1 MRWLVHLVAR
11 TSAFCSVIQECWWID
26 AGTGLRR
33 REEDT
38 ASMDSK
44 EDPNPQQNQR
54 SVVAFPTH
62 SKILIICK
70 IKVCM
75 TLARIFPL
83 GSLDYSKPTTVF
95 LMVETG
101 TLYEVGEKSEVSP
114 EETRK
119 NFSCSIDHTHLLRS
133 LLDHGSIVKP
143 KGSRVRSG
151 FKFKLCNPLSC
162 NLEGLTLISSPH
174 SLKTR
179 VNSAPHPSKS
189 TLQNV

>member
-1 MRWLVHLVAR
+1 
-11 TSAFCSVIQECWWID
+11 
-26 AGTGLRR
+26 
-33 REEDT
+33 
-38 ASMDSK
+38 
-44 EDPNPQQNQR
+44 
-54 SVVAFPTH
+54 
-62 SKILIICK
+62 
-70 IKVCM
+70 M

-83 GSLDYSKPTTVF
+83 GSLDYSKPTIVF

-119 NFSCSIDHTHLLRS
+119 NLSCSIDHTRLLRS
-133 LLDHGSIVKP
+133 LLDHGRIVKP

-151 FKFKLCNPLSC
+151 FKFKLP
-162 NLEGLTLISSPH
+162 GVLTLISSPH

>member
-1 MRWLVHLVAR
+1 
-11 TSAFCSVIQECWWID
+11 
-26 AGTGLRR
+26 
-33 REEDT
+33 
-38 ASMDSK
+38 
-44 EDPNPQQNQR
+44 
-54 SVVAFPTH
+54 
-62 SKILIICK
+62 
-70 IKVCM
+70 M

-119 NFSCSIDHTHLLRS
+119 NFSCSIDHTRLLRS
-133 LLDHGSIVKP
+133 LLDHGRIVKP

-162 NLEGLTLISSPH
+162 HLEGLSFPLRIHWKPEWIQHPIPRRVHCGMFEKLIELYLTLN
-174 SLKTR
+174 R
-179 VNSAPHPSKS
+179 
-189 TLQNV
+189 QNVLFLYFSTSQSKEISLDPFQSTKEQEG